1 MTIPDLGWW
10 FRQGLNLGHPLSK
23 SEPNELTGQQLQIIN
38 SSKGDKKL
46 DNIKS
51 SYQCRAVITG
61 WKPRISPTIRN
72 VTPSYIHRKLEEKQ
86 KQKKSLG
93 I

>member
-38 SSKGDKKL
+38 SSKGDMKL
-46 DNIKS
+46 DN
-51 SYQCRAVITG
+51 G
-61 WKPRISPTIRN
+61 WKPQISPAIRN

-86 KQKKSLG
+86 NQKKSLG
-93 I
+93 V